1 MIELII
7 LVLIVKTGNLAL
19 LSNTK
24 GVFPISSSSKLPKQ
38 VLSQQNPSMVFVI
51 PFCWHYHTLILYRF
65 TAIDSVHNLF
75 LGTGKHIFCVPAGIR
90 RRDFHHLFHLVM
102 VHSQLVS
109 GKIGSLSVLL
119 YFWRNHTSVG
129 YSSYVLVLFFVV
141 IALEKVIYCLLTCF
155 WNSFVVSV
163 NVSTIAPAAP
173 LICTYIAMHLKQINI
188 PWLWPTS
195 CILVFCIW
203 TL

>member
-109 GKIGSLSVLL
+109 GKIGSLSILL
-119 YFWRNHTSVG
+119 YFWRNSYLGSTFDVG
-129 YSSYVLVLFFVV
+129 SSSYVLVLFFVV
-141 IALEKVIYCLLTCF
+141 IALEEVIYCLLTCL

-163 NVSTIAPAAP
+163 NFSMIAPAAP
-173 LICTYIAMHLKQINI
+173 SICTYI
-188 PWLWPTS
+188 
-195 CILVFCIW
+195 CI
-203 TL
+203 